1 MSVNK
6 NLNQYLLLLIISF
19 NGCYKEKSIKE
30 INSKTFKTE
39 ISTLSLTQ
47 NDSESPIIKTFIE
60 DSKSFLN
67 EEEVEKKLKE
77 RNQKNCLL
85 HNIKLPDNITKALK
99 EWNKEFEI
107 WESTDYTL
115 EVCLN
120 IDYVGSYFSLSDKNS
135 LSKAVGDFNGDGRD
149 DAVVVGH
156 IKDNEIVVVALS
168 NNNENYNV
176 SVVCADRT
184 EGFSFLTYNNNNE
197 CIYNEKQPENSIWT
211 LISNFPSPWEPLA
224 KGLTGLTKKDFP
236 YDKGN
241 TPLLLITKV
250 VQKGTKVEGCKS
262 DNNCGSYIL
271 NADGF
276 IISRR
281 YLIYILKGH
290 YTSITPGLLYIFNK
304 RDSLFNTIYINAG
317 TNI

>member
-1 MSVNK
+1 MLVNK
-6 NLNQYLLLLIISF
+6 NLSQCLLLLIISF
-19 NGCYKEKSIKE
+19 TGCHKEKSIEE
-30 INSKTFKTE
+30 INSKTFKTK
-39 ISTLSLTQ
+39 ISTLSSTQ
-47 NDSESPIIKTFIE
+47 NNSESPIIKTFIE
-60 DSKSFLN
+60 DSKSFLS

-85 HNIKLPDNITKALK
+85 HNIKLPGKITKALK
-99 EWNKEFEI
+99 EWNKEFVI

-120 IDYVGSYFSLSDKNS
+120 IDHVSSYFSLSDKNS
-135 LSKAVGDFNGDGRD
+135 LSKAVGDFNDDGRD

-156 IKDNEIVVVALS
+156 IKDNEMVVVALS

-184 EGFSFLTYNNNNE
+184 GSFSFLTHNNNNE
-197 CIYNEKQPENSIWT
+197 CIYNEKQPENTIWT

-224 KGLTGLTKKDFP
+224 KGLTGLTEKDFP

-250 VQKGTKVEGCKS
+250 AQKGTKVEGCES
-262 DNNCGSYIL
+262 NNYCGSYIL
-271 NADGF
+271 DADGF

-281 YLIYILKGH
+281 YLVYILKGR

-304 RDSLFNTIYINAG
+304 RDLLFDTIIPDFDS
-317 TNI
+317 